1 MIRDD
6 AKIIVTQTGVSLKEA
21 LTKEVVKALDKE
33 ASIYMNYEIPEVKL
47 GGNPTSGKER
57 RRLEECWNLEKE
69 RVDYEWIIINDWHA
83 N

>member
-47 GGNPTSGKER
+47 GGNPTSSKER
-57 RRLEECWNLEKE
+57 RRTRRMLELRK
-69 RVDYEWIIINDWHA
+69 RKGRL
-83 N
+83 